1 MVLSQKLH
9 EAFKGTVERITGPR
23 TVSAF
28 KEKGVLSVSEF
39 VLAGDNLVAKCPT
52 WSWEAGEPSKR
63 KSYLP
68 ADKQYLITRNVPCLR
83 RASSVEEEYD
93 AAGGEFLLANE
104 EDDDDDGWLATHGLP
119 KGTKSSDEEGLP
131 SMESLEISKGGAI
144 RSIPSYFGGEE
155 EEDIPDMADYED
167 SESFVETD
175 PATLQSTY
183 IVAKEPEDDNIL
195 RTRTYDISIT
205 YDKYYQ
211 TPRVWL
217 TGYDESRMPLQPEL
231 VFEDVSQD
239 HARKTVTIEDHPHLP
254 GKHASVHPCRHGAVM
269 KKIIDVLIS
278 RGVEPEVD
286 KYLFL
291 FLKFIASV
299 VPTIEYDYTMDF
311 DLGSSSQS

>member
-39 VLAGDNLVAKCPT
+39 VIAGDNLVSKCPT
-52 WSWEAGEPSKR
+52 WSWEAGEPNKR

-83 RASSVEEEYD
+83 RAISVEEEYE
-93 AAGGEFLLANE
+93 AAGGEVLLDN
-104 EDDDDDGWLATHGLP
+104 DDDDDGWLATHGRP
-119 KGTKSSDEEGLP
+119 KETKRDDDDEDLP
-131 SMESLEISKGGAI
+131 SMDALETSSGRAI

-155 EEDIPDMADYED
+155 EDDIPDMAEYDEA
-167 SESFVETD
+167 ENLVETD
-175 PATLQSTY
+175 PATLQSAY
-183 IVAKEPEDDNIL
+183 FVAHEPEDDNIL

-231 VFEDVSQD
+231 VLDDVSQD
-239 HARKTVTIEDHPHLP
+239 HAHKTVTIEDHPHLP
-254 GKHASVHPCRHGAVM
+254 GKHASVHPCRHGSVM
-269 KKIIDVLIS
+269 KKIIDVLMS

-291 FLKFIASV
+291 FLKFMASV
-299 VPTIEYDYTMDF
+299 IPTIEYDYTMDF
-311 DLGSSSQS
+311 DLGSTSH